1 MRRFLQ
7 VNTKSDASLRIERV
21 FDKPDKPAMFPLLAS
36 PKEGAARVNTKSAPT
51 WLQQHLN
58 GTSQSSLWIRCTKS
72 NLVQL
77 ECTSGKWQ
85 VYVPVE
91 GDGRR
96 EKYIC

>member
-1 MRRFLQ
+1 MQ
-7 VNTKSDASLRIERV
+7 VNTKSDAALKIERV
-21 FDKPDKPAMFPLLAS
+21 VDKPDKPAMFPLLAS